1 MGEKERRFVWGF
13 ASTESLDK
21 QGDIVSREALEKAV
35 ADYARWRNIR
45 EMHQSRTV
53 GIARHVV
60 LLGRGLMIGAEITDD
75 ECWGKIKSGLY
86 RGFSIGGMVND
97 RQAKVV
103 GGRPVSVITDMT
115 IAEISV
121 VDQPANNDAG
131 FMLFCGMGKEREMFG
146 RWFRKGVS
154 QEVEKS
160 VPEEFVTDFSDKL
173 ATITAIVEKLMDMC
187 EELERTIREFE
198 ARLSAIESRFTRTKA
213 MTGQA
218 EAQKPWMSVTSL
230 LS

>member
-1 MGEKERRFVWGF
+1 MGENKRRFVWGF
-13 ASTESLDK
+13 ASTETLDK
-21 QGDIVSREALEKAV
+21 QGDIVSREALERAV
-35 ADYARWRNIR
+35 SDYVKWRNIR

-60 LLGRGLMIGAEITDD
+60 LLGKGLLIGAQITDD
-75 ECWGKIKSGLY
+75 ECWEKIRSGIY

-97 RQAKVV
+97 RQAKVL

-146 RWFRKGVS
+146 KWFRKVVGD
-154 QEVEKS
+154 EVEKS

-187 EELERTIREFE
+187 EELDRTIREFE
-198 ARLSAIESRFTRTKA
+198 ARLSAIEARFSKTKA
-213 MTGQA
+213 MSGQIEPA
-218 EAQKPWMSVTSL
+218 KPWMSVTSL